1 MKHESTTKT
10 INRNWTRK
18 IIQAAIFAT
27 TATLISLPVSTS
39 AYAATTCISACV
51 DAAVTGVPSTSLISN
66 GSDGNMNLQSDTVLP
81 LTPDNR
87 FDFSS
92 LTLASAA
99 TLSFSGA
106 NPSGVIYL
114 LSQGD
119 VSIFGTINA
128 GQNSLVISTPGSLN
142 ISGSLQALSGISL
155 VSGGASNISGSANV
169 GGVTLSLPTD
179 PGRISLQPGEVALIQ
194 PGGNISVVQPGV
206 ITPTS
211 PRHGHDHSDDEDN
224 AQHRSKAAER
234 VEWRGKSEAGSL
246 RVKLL
251 GINDFHGQ
259 LSAGRRVSNRPV
271 GSAPVLA
278 SYLRAAQAG
287 AEDKTVIVHAGDH
300 VGATPPASALLQDE
314 PAIAFL
320 NQLGNDHCRYPEREK
335 KERGKNE
342 SDRHERDQHAEWHS
356 KCNLVGTLGNHEFD
370 EGVTEMQRLLNGG
383 NHANGPFLE
392 NPWRGARFPYVS
404 ANVVDAQTGKPILPP
419 YVIKKIDG
427 LPIAF
432 IGAVLKATPTIV
444 TPSGVAGVTFLDEAE
459 AINRYIPELR
469 RKKVRAIVVLIHQGG
484 RQNTYSGPTQ
494 PAAASVSG
502 DIVDIVNRLDDEV
515 DVVVS
520 GHWHSFTNA
529 ILNNQ
534 NGKPILVT
542 QAFSSGTAYG
552 DIDLEISRTSRDV
565 VAKSAAIVT
574 TWADEGPGLTPDNAA
589 AQLTAAAEQLV
600 APLVNQVIG
609 SAATDI
615 TRTESGAG
623 ESALGNL
630 IADAQR
636 AALAT
641 DFAFMNAGGIRADIA
656 AGEVTWG
663 ELFTVQPF
671 GNSLVKMD
679 LTGQQIYTLLEQQWV
694 GQTSARILKTSGLRY
709 TWNAAAPVG
718 SRIVAVYRNGVLID
732 TGAVYSITVNS
743 FLADGG
749 DNFLVLREGVNR
761 VGGAVDLDALIAYIQ
776 SLAQPFASAIEGRI
790 QRLN

>member
-1 MKHESTTKT
+1 MLKHRHL
-10 INRNWTRK
+10 IHGLVAMAF
-18 IIQAAIFAT
+18 IAT
-27 TATLISLPVSTS
+27 TPAWAEPH
-39 AYAATTCISACV
+39 
-51 DAAVTGVPSTSLISN
+51 
-66 GSDGNMNLQSDTVLP
+66 
-81 LTPDNR
+81 
-87 FDFSS
+87 
-92 LTLASAA
+92 
-99 TLSFSGA
+99 
-106 NPSGVIYL
+106 
-114 LSQGD
+114 
-119 VSIFGTINA
+119 
-128 GQNSLVISTPGSLN
+128 
-142 ISGSLQALSGISL
+142 
-155 VSGGASNISGSANV
+155 
-169 GGVTLSLPTD
+169 
-179 PGRISLQPGEVALIQ
+179 
-194 PGGNISVVQPGV
+194 
-206 ITPTS
+206 
-211 PRHGHDHSDDEDN
+211 HGHDHSEDEDD
-224 AQHRSKAAER
+224 AQHREMAAKR
-234 VEWRGKSEAGSL
+234 VEWRAEAGGDTL

-271 GSAPVLA
+271 GSAAVLA
-278 SYLRAAQAG
+278 SYLRKAQAG
-287 AEDKTVIVHAGDH
+287 MEGKTVIVHAGDH

-314 PAIAFL
+314 PAITFL
-320 NQLGNDHCRYPEREK
+320 NQLTNDYCRYPEREAD
-335 KERGKNE
+335 EHGQNEIGRRE
-342 SDRHERDQHAEWHS
+342 SDEHVEWHP

-370 EGVTEMQRLLNGG
+370 EGVAEMQRLLNGG

-404 ANVVDAQTGKPILPP
+404 ANVVDAQTGKPILPA

-427 LPIAF
+427 MPIAF

-444 TPSGVAGVTFLDEAE
+444 TPSGVAGVKFLDEAE

-484 RQNTYSGPTQ
+484 RQTTYSGPTQ
-494 PAAASVSG
+494 PAASTVSG

-609 SAATDI
+609 TAATDI
-615 TRTESGAG
+615 TRSESSAG

-641 DFAFMNAGGIRADIA
+641 DFAFMNSGGIRADIA
-656 AGEVTWG
+656 AGAVTWG

-694 GQTSARILKTSGLRY
+694 GQTFARILKPSGLNY

-718 SRIVAVYRNGVLID
+718 SRIVSVYRNGTLID
-732 TGAVYSITVNS
+732 MAAVYSVTVNS

-749 DNFLVLREGVNR
+749 DNFLVLRNGVNR
-761 VGGAVDLDALIAYIQ
+761 VGGAVDLDALITYIQ
-776 SLAQPFASAIEGRI
+776 SLPQPFTSAIEGRI

>member
-1 MKHESTTKT
+1 MKLVSTKKWIRQVIVTVCVL
-10 INRNWTRK
+10 
-18 IIQAAIFAT
+18 AG
-27 TATLISLPVSTS
+27 LPVIAP
-39 AYAATTCISACV
+39 AYAGTICISNCV
-51 DAAVTGVPSTSLISN
+51 DLVTVGGSPTLISN
-66 GSDGNMNLQSDTVLP
+66 GSDGSLNVLTDTTLA
-81 LTPDNR
+81 LAPDNR
-87 FDFSS
+87 FDFSGV
-92 LTLASAA
+92 TLASGA
-99 TLSFSGA
+99 TLSFSGT
-106 NPSGVIYL
+106 NPAGVIYL

-119 VSIFGTINA
+119 VSISGTLNA
-128 GQNSLVISTPGSLN
+128 GQNSLVISTPGNLN
-142 ISGSLQALSGISL
+142 ITGNLQALPNISL
-155 VSGGASNISGSANV
+155 ISGGTSNFSGSATV
-169 GGVTLSLPTD
+169 GGITLSLSSD
-179 PGRISLQPGEVALIQ
+179 PGRISLQSAEVTLMQ
-194 PGGNISVVQPGV
+194 PGGNITLVQPGV
-206 ITPTS
+206 IVPTR
-211 PRHGHDHSDDEDN
+211 PQHNHDHSDDEDD
-224 AQHRSKAAER
+224 AHHRSKAAER
-234 VEWRGKSEAGSL
+234 VEWRGKAEADTL

-259 LSAGRRVSNRPV
+259 LSAGRLVSSRPV
-271 GSAPVLA
+271 GSAGVLA
-278 SYLRAAQAG
+278 SYLHAAQVG
-287 AEDKTVIVHAGDH
+287 MEGKTVIVHAGDH

-314 PAIAFL
+314 PAISFL
-320 NQLGNDHCRYPEREK
+320 NQLGNDRCRYPERE
-335 KERGKNE
+335 ENE
-342 SDRHERDQHAEWHS
+342 SEYDNNKKSRHERNEHAERAGWHP

-370 EGVTEMQRLLNGG
+370 EGVAEMRRLLNGG

-392 NPWRGARFPYVS
+392 NPWRGTRFPYVS
-404 ANVVDAQTGKPILPP
+404 ANVVDAATGKPILPP
-419 YVIKKIDG
+419 YVIKNIDG
-427 LPIAF
+427 IPIAF

-444 TPSGVAGVTFLDEAE
+444 TPSGVAGVKFLDEVE

-484 RQNTYSGPTQ
+484 RQNTYSGSTR
-494 PAAASVSG
+494 PAAPAVTG

-552 DIDLEISRTSRDV
+552 DIDLEIGRASHDV

-589 AQLTAAAEQLV
+589 AQLTATAEERV
-600 APLVNQVIG
+600 APLVNRVIG
-609 SAATDI
+609 NAATDI
-615 TRTESGAG
+615 TRTENGAG

-636 AALAT
+636 AVLAT
-641 DFAFMNAGGIRADIA
+641 DFAFMNSGGIRADIA

-671 GNSLVKMD
+671 GNSLVKMN

-694 GQTSARILKTSGLRY
+694 GQTFARILKTSGLRY

-718 SRIVAVYRNGVLID
+718 SRIVAVYRNGVPID
-732 TGAVYSITVNS
+732 TGAVYSVTVNS
-743 FLADGG
+743 FLSDGG

-776 SLAQPFASAIEGRI
+776 SLSQPFTSATEGRI